1 MAYGTFNSVTE
12 VATKFDIKVDKE
24 TPFVNTKKIEI
35 PNRLFSLIEKKLR
48 DRINYVSEYAICET
62 IIRPILDIFA
72 ENSPL
77 KIWSHVAYNVDKE
90 KGLIGEPD
98 YLIALRNKYGGMETP
113 VLCVI
118 EAKKDNFD
126 EGWSQALAEM
136 VASSI
141 LGATNCYGI
150 VTTGAF
156 WQFGKLENGVFVID
170 PISISALRE
179 LQYILNIIN
188 WIFEEISDV
197 VG

>member
-24 TPFVNTKKIEI
+24 TTFVNTKNIEI
-35 PNRLFSLIEKKLR
+35 PNILFSMIEKKLR

-62 IIRPILDIFA
+62 MIRPILDIIA

-98 YLIALRNKYGGMETP
+98 YLIALKNKYGGMATP

-118 EAKKDNFD
+118 EAKKENFD
-126 EGWSQALAEM
+126 EGWTQALAEM

-141 LGATNCYGI
+141 LGATTCYGI

-156 WQFGKLENGVFVID
+156 WQFGKLENGVFIID
-170 PISISALRE
+170 PVSISALRE
-179 LQYILNIIN
+179 LQYIFNIIN
-188 WIFEEISDV
+188 WIFDEIL
-197 VG
+197 